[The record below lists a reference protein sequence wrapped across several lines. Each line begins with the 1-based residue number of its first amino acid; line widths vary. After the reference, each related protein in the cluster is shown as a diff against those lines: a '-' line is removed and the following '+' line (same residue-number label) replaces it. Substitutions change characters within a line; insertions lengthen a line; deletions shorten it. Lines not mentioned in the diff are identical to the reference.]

1 MVCQK
6 NSSKYALLFL
16 LAYLFQLI
24 NTTAAW
30 TNAADPVSIKTQVDI
45 TQPTLGDIL
54 TYSIRVNHDSDIV
67 IHTPEYV
74 IPEGFEK
81 VGNGKKMPRKVNN
94 QTAQEFW
101 LKLRVD
107 KTGLLTI
114 PAIPLGFD
122 APDQNNKI
130 VKGKIMTAEVN
141 VDVQSLLQLEGKTSD
156 IKDIKPIFYIKAP
169 WVHYIWK
176 ALGVLCLLALAY
188 FIWKNWQKKAD
199 EKLEPLTLLTAEQK
213 ALKELQELKSREL
226 MKLGLIREHFFE
238 LSEIFRRYMENRY
251 RFPAQEWTTEEII
264 SHFKG
269 LSDLNEKQKLQ
280 ARTIL
285 TESDKVKF
293 AKAEVE
299 MNYDP
304 IEPVIHFI
312 KEATPPI
319 QQEPN

>member
-54 TYSIRVNHDSDIV
+54 IYSIRVNHDSDIV

-114 PAIPLGFD
+114 PAMPLGFD
-122 APDQNNKI
+122 APDQNNQI

>member
-54 TYSIRVNHDSDIV
+54 IYSIRVNHDSDIV
-67 IHTPEYV
+67 IYTPEYV

-81 VGNGKKMPRKVNN
+81 VGNGKKIPRKVNN